1 MPNAPVVGTPENGS
15 GATRVR
21 PFFWVLIL
29 WVSRQTE
36 AIALHRKY
44 CLVAHLSGACYRTAR
59 RGRASFFPGLV
70 RFLTFPPFACLSCRS
85 PGRDLSVKGADIGLM
100 SLDGIKLVVTR
111 LASPARIRLRS
122 GSEQVSARTRVPK
135 PCDSVTGLLYIWSL
149 CSS

>member
-59 RGRASFFPGLV
+59 RGRASFFPELV
-70 RFLTFPPFACLSCRS
+70 RLLTFPPFACLSCRS
-85 PGRDLSVKGADIGLM
+85 PGRRPELQGCRYGFI
-100 SLDGIKLVVTR
+100 VV
-111 LASPARIRLRS
+111 
-122 GSEQVSARTRVPK
+122 EW
-135 PCDSVTGLLYIWSL
+135 Y
-149 CSS
+149 